1 MHLLMCWRWKANFT
15 YKKNKNFWCNI
26 FLKQNRNREH
36 WNEVGPK
43 KRLSYEKNPLSKGY
57 QSKISTDTMPKG
69 AITNEYPK
77 AHLFVKHY
85 KLFAQKHWLSKICD
99 RDEISPPKHEKCKE
113 KIDSSILLTMT
124 WMHSFRPI
132 SRSYS
137 SAPRN
142 GTKSMKWW
150 RTIFRLAD
158 LLDLWEACSLI
169 DSALQR
175 YFSRQGNTGMS
186 T

>member
-1 MHLLMCWRWKANFT
+1 MCRRWKANFT

-26 FLKQNRNREH
+26 FLKQNRNRRTLKRGRSQKKIVI
-36 WNEVGPK
+36 WNKSSVQ
-43 KRLSYEKNPLSKGY
+43 R
-57 QSKISTDTMPKG
+57 ISVEDIYWHHATKG
-69 AITNEYPK
+69 AITNECPK

-85 KLFAQKHWLSKICD
+85 KLFAQKRWLSKICD

-132 SRSYS
+132 SRSYP

-142 GTKSMKWW
+142 GTKSMKLW
-150 RTIFRLAD
+150 RTIFRLAE

-175 YFSRQGNTGMS
+175 YFSRQDNTGMS